1 MAFPCRD
8 ENCKKSFS
16 TKYNRNKHEKRKGHG
31 PQLQGKPKILPTEN
45 LYYCPTYKANIVE
58 HLKLCVESK
67 EKQNTAAKK
76 NMPDFP
82 ESLSSKMEPRQTR
95 AKCSPKLGRRHCRQ
109 S

>member
-82 ESLSSKMEPRQTR
+82 KKSFLKNGTTTDTCKMLTK
-95 AKCSPKLGRRHCRQ
+95 AWKTAL
-109 S
+109 